1 MALGQLIQITPP
13 SGDGADQIPEGGET
27 KIDQIPDFPT
37 RRAFARNVEVLLVFF
52 K

>member
-1 MALGQLIQITPP
+1 MALDQLIQISPP
-13 SGDGADQIPEGGET
+13 SGDGVDQIPEGGET